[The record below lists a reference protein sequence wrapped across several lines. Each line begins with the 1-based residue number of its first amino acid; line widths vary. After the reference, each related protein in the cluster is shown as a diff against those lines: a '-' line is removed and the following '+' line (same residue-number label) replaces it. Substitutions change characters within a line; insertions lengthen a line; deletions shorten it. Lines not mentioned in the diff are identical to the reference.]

1 MTITL
6 TPSSIKQFHHKILS
20 WYEHHQRS
28 LPWRDVPFGTSF
40 CDIVPANSY
49 DTRAYKILVSEVM
62 SQQTQ
67 LMRVI
72 PKYVAWMELFPTID
86 QLAQASV
93 SEILRAWSGLGYNR
107 RALNLQRTAK
117 IIYEDYQGVWPKT
130 IAGLKQLPG
139 IGDYTAAALA
149 CFAFGQ
155 QVAVLDTN
163 VRKVILLEFFNPSDT
178 LPQQELQRIADQ
190 LLPKTDA
197 YHWNQA
203 LMDYAAAVLKAEKI
217 TIPKQSRF
225 VGSHRYYRGKIL
237 KLLLAHANQLP
248 VSHLAMQL
256 KEGGTQMDG
265 EMLKRILQ
273 ELEQDGFV
281 KQRSGYVKI
290 ATKPGE

>member
-1 MTITL
+1 
-6 TPSSIKQFHHKILS
+6 
-20 WYEHHQRS
+20 
-28 LPWRDVPFGTSF
+28 
-40 CDIVPANSY
+40 
-49 DTRAYKILVSEVM
+49 M

-67 LMRVI
+67 LARVI
-72 PKYVAWMELFPTID
+72 PKFEAWMKTFPTIES
-86 QLAQASV
+86 LTHASV
-93 SEILRAWSGLGYNR
+93 ADVLRAWSGLGYNR

-117 IIYEDYQGVWPKT
+117 IIYGDYQGVWPKT

-139 IGDYTAAALA
+139 IGDYTAAAIA
-149 CFAFGQ
+149 CFAFGK

-237 KLLLAHANQLP
+237 KLLLEHANQLP
-248 VSHLAMQL
+248 VSQLAMQL
-256 KEGGTQMDG
+256 GDGVTPMDG
-265 EMLKRILQ
+265 GMLKRTLHG
-273 ELEQDGFV
+273 LENDGFV
-281 KQRSGYVKI
+281 KQASGYVKI
-290 ATKPGE
+290 ATKPGD